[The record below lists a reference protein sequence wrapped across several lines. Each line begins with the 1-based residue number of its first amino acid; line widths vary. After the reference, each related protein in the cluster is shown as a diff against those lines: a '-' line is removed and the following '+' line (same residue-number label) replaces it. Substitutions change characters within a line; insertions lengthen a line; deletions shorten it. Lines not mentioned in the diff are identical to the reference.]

1 MLYHYLAVDEK
12 EKVIEGEVD
21 AERLEG
27 LLQHLAG
34 QKLRP
39 LSVKAI
45 GDDGAAIRRL
55 FGGITLNDKIFLT
68 KYLALMLRV
77 GTDLLSA
84 INILITD
91 FDKPAMRN
99 FLLEVRDNLMKGRP
113 FYEVF
118 ARHPKI
124 FSSVM
129 VNLIKAAESAGN
141 LQQTF
146 ENLTVSLA
154 AEADMRGKVRAA
166 LIYPVLLLTF
176 SVAIFL
182 GVVVFALPKISQV
195 FADSGIKPPWF
206 SSLVFGF
213 GDFINANLVT
223 LTSLITLLLVG
234 SFYFFTRNDFGRK
247 LGDQMIRHVPF
258 IKKVYQDLAV
268 ERFASTLSSLT
279 RAGVPIIEAIRI
291 TADTVGSEELRES
304 LLRVA
309 DEGLSKGLTIGES
322 FRKETVLPRVVTNL
336 IAISDK
342 AGHLE
347 EMLNTLGEFY
357 RANAEA
363 SIKVLVS
370 IIEPVLLLFMGFIV
384 GTVALS
390 IIVPV
395 YQLSTQVGG

>member
-12 EKVIEGEVD
+12 EKVVEGEVD
-21 AERLEG
+21 ADQLEG

-45 GDDGAAIRRL
+45 GDDNATIRRL

-99 FLLEVRDNLMKGRP
+99 FLLEVRDNLTKGRP

-118 ARHPKI
+118 GRHPKV

-166 LIYPVLLLTF
+166 LIYPILLLAF

-195 FADSGIKPPWF
+195 FADSGIEPPWF

-213 GDFINANLVT
+213 GNFINANLVT
-223 LTSLITLLLVG
+223 LMSLSTLLLVG
-234 SFYFFTRNDFGRK
+234 GFYFFTRNDFGRK

-309 DEGLSKGLTIGES
+309 DEGLAKGLTIGEA

-347 EMLNTLGEFY
+347 EMLSTLGEFY